1 VEQETLSQGSIPLS
15 DRARQAIEF
24 AVAEAKRLGNEEVTP
39 EHLLLGLIREQR
51 ACPTK
56 LPSHARVRRMLATC
70 SVVRMNHLIRVEEP
84 KQKVWRRRPARRATG
99 WLFRLLETIQNE
111 IF

>member
-1 VEQETLSQGSIPLS
+1 MEQQTPFLGNIPLS

-56 LPSHARVRRMLATC
+56 LPSHARVRKMLTTC

-84 KQKVWRRRPARRATG
+84 KQRHWRRKSARRANG
-99 WLFRLLETIQNE
+99 WLFRLLETIQND